1 MIHQKHKLQLSLF
14 NLFSR
19 QSLVLTSLLAVLFMP
34 QTFAA
39 TDGILARQTEGQ
51 IDISLRILDTTHFS
65 IEVDF
70 DQEKLS
76 ANGDIIRDIETCI
89 SFNGS
94 NSYSIIAT
102 TNTEG
107 FILKKPADDTDIHVT
122 ANVGADDSVKADVA
136 AKTRAKLHVNTD
148 VNAGMKNSGVAFL
161 AYWSQSSR
169 KKDRTPLQYGIPF
182 SGRILDQAETEKC
195 VSGKGRGNSR
205 FSILIPKNSKAKVRT
220 GRYRAT
226 ISLVISPN

>member
-1 MIHQKHKLQLSLF
+1 
-14 NLFSR
+14 
-19 QSLVLTSLLAVLFMP
+19 MP

-107 FILKKPADDTDIHVT
+107 FILKKPADDTDIHVA
-122 ANVGADDSVKADVA
+122 ANVGADGSVKADVS
-136 AKTRAKLHVNTD
+136 AKTRANTD
-148 VNAGMKNSGVAFL
+148 VNASVKAANNSGVAFL

-205 FSILIPKNSKAKVRT
+205 FSILIPKNSRAKVRT